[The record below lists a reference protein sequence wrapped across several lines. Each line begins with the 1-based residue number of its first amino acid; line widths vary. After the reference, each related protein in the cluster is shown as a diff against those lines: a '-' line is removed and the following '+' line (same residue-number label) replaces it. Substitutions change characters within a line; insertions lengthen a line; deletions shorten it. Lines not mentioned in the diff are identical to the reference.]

1 MMEQKH
7 SYSNALVESYS
18 CEQSHGEVEDE
29 ENWRKYN
36 PDNTKDK

>member
-7 SYSNALVESYS
+7 SYSKALLETYS
-18 CEQSHGEVEDE
+18 CEQSHGEEEDE

-36 PDNTKDK
+36 PGNTNDN